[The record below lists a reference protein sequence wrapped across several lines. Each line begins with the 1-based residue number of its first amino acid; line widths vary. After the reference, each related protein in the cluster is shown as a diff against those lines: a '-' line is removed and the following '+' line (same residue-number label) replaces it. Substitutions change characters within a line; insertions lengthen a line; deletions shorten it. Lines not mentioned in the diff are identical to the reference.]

1 MLLKVLD
8 DSIISSVKDKTLH
21 TKKGNQIRFN
31 IIKLKKHF
39 GIGSLIELKS
49 NKPVKENKDPEVQPK
64 TKEGKKKEMEERRKI
79 AMERYEELADIENQT
94 AEERTEM
101 MQLEVRLK
109 L

>member
-1 MLLKVLD
+1 M
-8 DSIISSVKDKTLH
+8 
-21 TKKGNQIRFN
+21 
-31 IIKLKKHF
+31 
-39 GIGSLIELKS
+39 
-49 NKPVKENKDPEVQPK
+49 QPK
-64 TKEGKKKEMEERRKI
+64 TKEEKKKEMEERRKI